1 MLKLVI
7 ACRILNVCKR
17 MLAFMD
23 VVFTFPDTR
32 IVWEECFVVV
42 VVSVLL
48 FIIFQLVARNV
59 SV

>member
-1 MLKLVI
+1 M
-7 ACRILNVCKR
+7 
-17 MLAFMD
+17 AFVD

-32 IVWEECFVVV
+32 IVWDEWFVVI
-42 VVSVLL
+42 VSVLL

>member
-17 MLAFMD
+17 MLAFVD
-23 VVFTFPDTR
+23 VVFTFPDKR
-32 IVWEECFVVV
+32 IVWDECFVVI
-42 VVSVLL
+42 VSVLL